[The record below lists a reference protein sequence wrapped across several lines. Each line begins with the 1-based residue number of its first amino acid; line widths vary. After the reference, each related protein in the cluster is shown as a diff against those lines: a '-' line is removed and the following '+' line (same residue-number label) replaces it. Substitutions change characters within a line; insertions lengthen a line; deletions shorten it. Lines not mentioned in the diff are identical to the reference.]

1 MSTLCW
7 RFFVFPLL
15 HLFKISLNFSC
26 GTCCRE
32 FICRQVLN
40 PNSYRGGGGFN
51 CLSHRCEIW
60 VLWIFWM
67 GSVVAKLYPDILTK
81 TYFSEEKS
89 NAIGGINHC
98 YQHFQWIT
106 GPWRSP
112 SLWWS
117 KRYQSCVGD
126 SLPFLPSSPIYYH
139 FIFPLEHDAEVKT
152 NSGIH
157 FQTSSYSTNPLKNLY
172 CLEFLPLGGAGIHW
186 KQLQF

>member
-1 MSTLCW
+1 
-7 RFFVFPLL
+7 
-15 HLFKISLNFSC
+15 
-26 GTCCRE
+26 
-32 FICRQVLN
+32 
-40 PNSYRGGGGFN
+40 
-51 CLSHRCEIW
+51 
-60 VLWIFWM
+60 M
-67 GSVVAKLYPDILTK
+67 GSVVAKRCPDILTK

-98 YQHFQWIT
+98 YQHFKWIN
-106 GPWRSP
+106 GPWWSP

-186 KQLQF
+186 KQLQFQCIFHLLWHSHVTWLIVLIGIEYWCTTSCHVLPK